1 MLDGGSA
8 RITGDV
14 KLRHYPGYMRFWAAS
29 TASDFGTYITTIAIN
44 VIVVLTLHGGAGSVG
59 LVNAARWLPYPI
71 LGLFAG
77 AWIDRHRR
85 KPILVAG
92 DFGRGAILVSIAV
105 LGLGGWLTVS
115 LLVAHVFAF
124 GVLSLTADA
133 AFQSFVPELV
143 PRQLLVRANAR
154 LEQSG
159 SVAQT
164 TGPAL
169 AGWFTQVVAAPAAIL
184 VDAAS
189 YFVSGL
195 VIASIKQ
202 PHAPRRP
209 TLTDDGLLGR
219 IREGLAW
226 VYRHPRLG
234 PLALTTNLWFLFNS
248 MFGVVFTV
256 YALRE
261 RELGPFAYGVVLACA
276 GVGSVLGT
284 LVTAR
289 LGDFLGAGRVMV
301 LGRSIYPVAFG
312 IIAAAGFAPIGHW
325 TGVSAMGLGQFL
337 IGIGLGLEGPQE
349 MGYQQ
354 AVTPDRLMGRMSAT
368 RRSINRGMI
377 VIGAPLGGLLA
388 EAVGIRSTM
397 CLAATGM
404 ALVAILMVVSGLHRA
419 RMEDQL
425 SESAAEG

>member
-1 MLDGGSA
+1 M
-8 RITGDV
+8 

-44 VIVVLTLHGGAGSVG
+44 VIVVLTLHGGTGSVG
-59 LVNAARWLPYPI
+59 LVNAARWLPYPF

-77 AWIDRHRR
+77 AWVDRHRR
-85 KPILVAG
+85 KPILVVA
-92 DFGRGAILVSIAV
+92 DFGRGAILVSV
-105 LGLGGWLTVS
+105 SLLGLGGWLTVP
-115 LLVAHVFAF
+115 LLAALVLGF
-124 GVLSLTADA
+124 GALSLAADA
-133 AFQSFVPELV
+133 AFQSFIPELV

-154 LEQSG
+154 LEQSD

-169 AGWFTQVVAAPAAIL
+169 AGWLTQVIAAPAAIL

-195 VIASIKQ
+195 VVASIQQ
-202 PHAPRRP
+202 PHSAPRP
-209 TLTDDGLLGR
+209 ALTGDGLFRR
-219 IREGLAW
+219 IQEGLAW

-234 PLALTTNLWFLFNS
+234 PLALTTHLWFLFNS

-261 RELGPFAYGVVLACA
+261 RELTPFAFGVVLACA
-276 GVGSVLGT
+276 GVGSVLAT
-284 LVTAR
+284 LVTTR
-289 LGDFLGAGRVMV
+289 VGDWLGAGRVMV
-301 LGRSIYPVAFG
+301 ISRSIYPVAFL
-312 IIAAAGFAPIGHW
+312 IVAAAGFFPVGHW
-325 TGVSAMGLGQFL
+325 TGVVAIGFGQFL

-354 AVTPDRLMGRMSAT
+354 AITPHRLMGRMSAT

-377 VIGAPLGGLLA
+377 VIGASAGGLLA
-388 EAVGIRSTM
+388 EAIGVRSTIG
-397 CLAATGM
+397 LTAIGM
-404 ALVAILMVVSGLHRA
+404 ALVAILMVMSGLHHV

-425 SESAAEG
+425 SEIVEVDVGYRV

>member
-1 MLDGGSA
+1 
-8 RITGDV
+8 
-14 KLRHYPGYMRFWAAS
+14 MRFWAAS

-44 VIVVLTLHGGAGSVG
+44 VIVVLTLHGGTGSVG
-59 LVNAARWLPYPI
+59 LVNAARWLPYPF

-77 AWIDRHRR
+77 AWVDRHRR
-85 KPILVAG
+85 KPVLVVA
-92 DFGRGAILVSIAV
+92 DFGRGAILVSV
-105 LGLGGWLTVS
+105 SLLGLGGWLTVP
-115 LLVAHVFAF
+115 LLAALVLGF
-124 GVLSLTADA
+124 GALSLAADA
-133 AFQSFVPELV
+133 AFQSFIPELV

-154 LEQSG
+154 LEQSD

-169 AGWFTQVVAAPAAIL
+169 AGWLTQVIAAPAAIL

-195 VIASIKQ
+195 VVASIQQ
-202 PHAPRRP
+202 PHSAPRP
-209 TLTDDGLLGR
+209 ALTGDGLFRR
-219 IREGLAW
+219 IQEGLAW

-234 PLALTTNLWFLFNS
+234 PLALTTHLWFLFNS

-261 RELGPFAYGVVLACA
+261 RELTPFAFGVVLACA
-276 GVGSVLGT
+276 GVGSVLAT
-284 LVTAR
+284 LVTTR
-289 LGDFLGAGRVMV
+289 VGDWLGAGWVMV
-301 LGRSIYPVAFG
+301 ISRSIYPVAFL
-312 IIAAAGFAPIGHW
+312 IVAAAGFFPVGHW
-325 TGVSAMGLGQFL
+325 TGVVAIGFGQFL

-354 AVTPDRLMGRMSAT
+354 AITPHRLMGRMSAT

-377 VIGAPLGGLLA
+377 VIGASAGGLLA
-388 EAVGIRSTM
+388 EAIGVRSTIG
-397 CLAATGM
+397 LTAIGM
-404 ALVAILMVVSGLHRA
+404 ALVAILMVMSGLHHV

-425 SESAAEG
+425 SEIVEVDVGYRV

>member
-1 MLDGGSA
+1 M
-8 RITGDV
+8 

-44 VIVVLTLHGGAGSVG
+44 VMVVLTLNGGAGSVG
-59 LVNAARWLPYPI
+59 LVNAARWMPYPL

-77 AWIDRHRR
+77 AWIDGHRR

-92 DFGRGAILVSIAV
+92 DFGRGAILVSISV
-105 LGLGGWLTVS
+105 LGLGGWLTVPI
-115 LLVAHVFAF
+115 LVAHVFAF

-169 AGWFTQVVAAPAAIL
+169 AGWFTQAVSAPAAIL

-202 PHAPRRP
+202 PQSAPRP
-209 TLTDDGLLGR
+209 ALYGDGLFRR
-219 IREGLAW
+219 IQEGLSW

-261 RELGPFAYGVVLACA
+261 RDLGPFVFGVVLACA
-276 GVGSVLGT
+276 GIGAVFGT
-284 LVTAR
+284 LVTSR
-289 LGDFLGAGRVMV
+289 MGDKLGAGRVMV

-312 IIAAAGFAPIGHW
+312 LIAVAGFAPVGHLGGTVAIGF
-325 TGVSAMGLGQFL
+325 GQFL
-337 IGIGLGLEGPQE
+337 IGIGMGLEGPQE

-377 VIGAPLGGLLA
+377 VIGAPLGGMLA
-388 EAVGIRSTM
+388 EAIGIRPTL
-397 CLAATGM
+397 CVAATGM
-404 ALVAILMVVSGLHRA
+404 ALVAIIMVVSGLHHA

-425 SESAAEG
+425 SESDAGS

>member
-1 MLDGGSA
+1 M
-8 RITGDV
+8 
-14 KLRHYPGYMRFWAAS
+14 KLRHYPGYVRFWAAS

-44 VIVVLTLHGGAGSVG
+44 VIVVLTLHGSAGSVG
-59 LVNAARWLPYPI
+59 LVNAARWLPYPL

-92 DFGRGAILVSIAV
+92 DFGRGATLVSISL
-105 LGLGGWLTVS
+105 LGLGGWLTMP

-124 GVLSLTADA
+124 GVLSVTADA

-169 AGWFTQVVAAPAAIL
+169 AGWLTQVVSAPAAIL

-195 VIASIKQ
+195 VIASIQQ
-202 PHAPRRP
+202 PPSPPP
-209 TLTDDGLLGR
+209 TPLTGDGLFRR
-219 IREGLAW
+219 IQEGLLW

-234 PLALTTNLWFLFNS
+234 PLALSTNLWFLFNS

-256 YALRE
+256 YVLRE
-261 RELGPFAYGVVLACA
+261 REMGPFAFGVVLACA
-276 GVGSVLGT
+276 GAGAVLGT

-289 LGDFLGAGRVMV
+289 VGDRLGAGRVMV
-301 LGRSIYPVAFG
+301 LGRSLYPVAFG
-312 IIAAAGFAPIGHW
+312 IIAAAGFVAIGHW
-325 TGVSAMGLGQFL
+325 TGIVAIGFGQFL

-377 VIGAPLGGLLA
+377 VIGAPAGGLLA
-388 EAVGIRSTM
+388 EAIGIRPTICVASIGMTFV
-397 CLAATGM
+397 AT
-404 ALVAILMVVSGLHRA
+404 LMLVSGIHHA
-419 RMEDQL
+419 RTED
-425 SESAAEG
+425 

>member
-1 MLDGGSA
+1 M
-8 RITGDV
+8 V
-14 KLRHYPGYMRFWAAS
+14 KLRQYPGYVRFWAAS

-59 LVNAARWLPYPI
+59 LVSACRWLPYPL

-77 AWIDRHRR
+77 AWVDRHRR

-92 DFGRGAILVSIAV
+92 DFGRGAILLSISV
-105 LGLGGWLTVS
+105 LGLGGWLTVP
-115 LLVAHVFAF
+115 LLAVHVFAF
-124 GVLSLTADA
+124 GALSIAADA

-154 LEQSG
+154 LEQSD

-169 AGWFTQVVAAPAAIL
+169 AGWFMQIVTAPAAIL

-195 VIASIKQ
+195 VIATIRQ
-202 PHAPRRP
+202 PLSPSGTTGKGEP
-209 TLTDDGLLGR
+209 LFGR

-248 MFGVVFTV
+248 MFNVVFTV

-261 RELGPFAYGVVLACA
+261 REMGPAAFGVVLACA
-276 GVGSVLGT
+276 GVGAVLGT
-284 LVTAR
+284 LVTSR
-289 LGDFLGAGRVMV
+289 VGDLIGAGRVMV
-301 LGRSIYPVAFG
+301 LSRSVYPVAFL
-312 IIAAAGFAPIGHW
+312 IIAAAGFTPVGHW
-325 TGVSAMGLGQFL
+325 TGLVAIGLGQFL
-337 IGIGLGLEGPQE
+337 IGIALGLEGPQE

-354 AVTPDRLMGRMSAT
+354 AITPDRLMGRMSAT
-368 RRSINRGMI
+368 RRSINRGVI

-388 EAVGIRSTM
+388 NAIGNRPTM
-397 CLAATGM
+397 CVAATGM
-404 ALVAILMVVSGLHRA
+404 AVVASLMVAWGLHHA

-425 SESAAEG
+425 SESAAEA

>member
-1 MLDGGSA
+1 M
-8 RITGDV
+8 
-14 KLRHYPGYMRFWAAS
+14 KLRQYPAYVRFWAAS

-59 LVNAARWLPYPI
+59 LVNAARWLPYPF

-77 AWIDRHRR
+77 AWVDRHRR

-92 DFGRGAILVSIAV
+92 DFGRGAILISISL
-105 LGLGGWLTVS
+105 LGLGGWLTVP
-115 LLVAHVFAF
+115 LVAAHVFVF
-124 GVLSLTADA
+124 GVLSLAADA
-133 AFQSFVPELV
+133 AFQSFIPELV

-154 LEQSG
+154 LEQSD

-169 AGWFTQVVAAPAAIL
+169 AGWLTQVVAAPTAIL

-195 VIASIKQ
+195 VIAGIQQ
-202 PHAPRRP
+202 PHSPPRP
-209 TLTDDGLLGR
+209 ALTGDGLLRR
-219 IREGLAW
+219 IQEGLAW

-234 PLALTTNLWFLFNS
+234 PLALTTHLWFLFNS

-261 RELGPFAYGVVLACA
+261 RELGPFVFGVVLACA

-289 LGDFLGAGRVMV
+289 AGDFFGAGRVMV
-301 LGRSIYPVAFG
+301 FGRSIYPVAFA
-312 IIAAAGFAPIGHW
+312 IIAAAGFAPVGSW
-325 TGVSAMGLGQFL
+325 TGVAAIGFGQFL

-377 VIGAPLGGLLA
+377 VIGAPVGGLLA
-388 EAVGIRSTM
+388 EAIGIRLTM
-397 CLAATGM
+397 CVAATGM
-404 ALVAILMVVSGLHRA
+404 ALVAILMMLSGLHHA
-419 RMEDQL
+419 RMEDQF
-425 SESAAEG
+425 SEIAAGG

>member
-1 MLDGGSA
+1 
-8 RITGDV
+8 
-14 KLRHYPGYMRFWAAS
+14 MRFWAAS

-44 VIVVLTLHGGAGSVG
+44 VIVVLTLHGGTGSVG
-59 LVNAARWLPYPI
+59 LVNAARWLPYPF

-77 AWIDRHRR
+77 AWVDRHRR
-85 KPILVAG
+85 KPILVVA
-92 DFGRGAILVSIAV
+92 DFGRGAILVSV
-105 LGLGGWLTVS
+105 SLLGLGGWLTVP
-115 LLVAHVFAF
+115 LLAALVLGF
-124 GVLSLTADA
+124 GALSLAADA
-133 AFQSFVPELV
+133 AFQSFIPELV

-154 LEQSG
+154 LEQSD

-169 AGWFTQVVAAPAAIL
+169 AGWLTQVIAAPAAIL

-195 VIASIKQ
+195 VVASIQQ
-202 PHAPRRP
+202 PHSAPRP
-209 TLTDDGLLGR
+209 ALTGDGLFRR
-219 IREGLAW
+219 IQEGLAW

-234 PLALTTNLWFLFNS
+234 PLALTTHLWFLFNS

-261 RELGPFAYGVVLACA
+261 RELTPFAFGVVLACA
-276 GVGSVLGT
+276 GVGSVLAT
-284 LVTAR
+284 LVTTR
-289 LGDFLGAGRVMV
+289 VGDWLGAGWVMV
-301 LGRSIYPVAFG
+301 ISRSIYPVAFL
-312 IIAAAGFAPIGHW
+312 IVAAAGFFPVGHW
-325 TGVSAMGLGQFL
+325 TGVVAIGFGQFL

-354 AVTPDRLMGRMSAT
+354 AITPHRLMGRMSAT

-377 VIGAPLGGLLA
+377 VIGASAGGLLA
-388 EAVGIRSTM
+388 EAIGVRSTIG
-397 CLAATGM
+397 LTAIGM
-404 ALVAILMVVSGLHRA
+404 ALVAILMVMSGLHHV

-425 SESAAEG
+425 SEIVEVDVGYRV